1 MLDLMPKWVMA
12 ALLAMLAAT
21 SCKLKLDKDGL
32 SLEIEK
38 HKTNI
43 ATMTAQYEGEMAA
56 AAEAYAEEVEK
67 ARAAERAIVTAVAD
81 ERKKADE
88 RVKAVQLAAADL
100 RDRLRY
106 ASYQARAVAASVS
119 VPSEP
124 PRVEAFAEGSHGAE
138 LREDAIFLVG
148 EAERA
153 DTIRVELNTCYASY
167 EKARQV
173 LNELISSERSQ
184 QTNPP
189 DQSASPE

>member
-1 MLDLMPKWVMA
+1 MLDFVPKWVMA

-32 SLEIEK
+32 SFEVEK

-43 ATMTAQYEGEMAA
+43 ATLTAQYEGERAA
-56 AAEAYAEEVEK
+56 AAEAHAEEVEK
-67 ARAAERAIVTAVAD
+67 ARTAERKLVAAVAD

-88 RVKAVQLAAADL
+88 RVKVVQLAAADL
-100 RDRLRY
+100 RKRLRY
-106 ASYQARAVAASVS
+106 AAEEPRAVAASVS
-119 VPSEP
+119 IPSEP
-124 PRVEAFAEGSHGAE
+124 PRVEAFAPGSHGAE

-173 LNELISSERSQ
+173 LNELISSERSK

-189 DQSASPE
+189 DQSASQE